1 MQTDPADT
9 VARFLHALSP
19 ASREVVRQ
27 LPRDQQETLAA
38 AWERDLLDDTSL
50 LTLSELDPASAE
62 HRAAEHVVRDLL

>member
-1 MQTDPADT
+1 MQTDSADT

-62 HRAAEHVVRDLL
+62 HRAAEHVVQDLL